1 MFSTFVK
8 FFELWFVLRQDVLE
22 LEIQIAFGDSPEFLG
37 LVQADSSLL
46 NRVILRMTLSAGYF
60 YR

>member
-37 LVQADSSLL
+37 LFQADSSLL